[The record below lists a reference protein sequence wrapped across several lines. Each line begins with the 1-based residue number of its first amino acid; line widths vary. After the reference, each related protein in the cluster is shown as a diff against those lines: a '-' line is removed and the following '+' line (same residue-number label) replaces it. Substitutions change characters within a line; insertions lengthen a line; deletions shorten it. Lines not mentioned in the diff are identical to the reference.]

1 MRAEEA
7 LSASQGCSGSQAR
20 EEKWATWM
28 RAAMSGDA
36 GAYREFLE
44 SVALAVRL
52 LVRRAGGDDGLSMN
66 QVEEEVREILLA
78 IHIKR
83 GTWDKSK
90 PVGPWIISIV
100 SYKLSGMLRARR
112 VRSLFDLT
120 LEGLAAVLW
129 ERDGG
134 GGGGFVENAT
144 GPTGNVS

>member
-1 MRAEEA
+1 MSAKEPMRGN
-7 LSASQGCSGSQAR
+7 QGRSGLQAR
-20 EEKWATWM
+20 EEVWATWM

-44 SVALAVRL
+44 SVAPAVRL
-52 LVRRAGGDDGLSMN
+52 LVRRAGGDSGLSIN
-66 QVEEEVREILLA
+66 QVEEAVQEILLA
-78 IHIKR
+78 IHLKR

-90 PVGPWIISIV
+90 PVGTWIISIV

-112 VRSLFDLT
+112 DRSLFDLT

-129 ERDGG
+129 ESDGG

>member
-7 LSASQGCSGSQAR
+7 ERASQGCSESQAR
-20 EEKWATWM
+20 EERWATWM

-36 GAYREFLE
+36 GACREFLE
-44 SVALAVRL
+44 SVAPAVRL
-52 LVRRAGGDDGLSMN
+52 LVRRASGDSGLSIN
-66 QVEEEVREILLA
+66 QVEEAVQEILLA
-78 IHIKR
+78 IHVKR

>member
-7 LSASQGCSGSQAR
+7 VRASQDCSGSQAR
-20 EEKWATWM
+20 EEKWTTWM
-28 RAAMSGDA
+28 RAAMSGDG

-44 SVALAVRL
+44 SVAVAVRL

-66 QVEEEVREILLA
+66 QVEEEVQEILLA

-83 GTWDKSK
+83 DTWDKSK

-112 VRSLFDLT
+112 IRSRFDVT
-120 LEGLAAVLW
+120 FQGLAAVLW
-129 ERDGG
+129 ETDQGG
-134 GGGGFVENAT
+134 AGDLVENAT
-144 GPTGNVS
+144 GPAGNAS

>member
-44 SVALAVRL
+44 SVAPAVRL

-66 QVEEEVREILLA
+66 QVEEEVQEILLA

-112 VRSLFDLT
+112 IRSRFDVT
-120 LEGLAAVLW
+120 FQGLAAVLW
-129 ERDGG
+129 ETDQGGDGD
-134 GGGGFVENAT
+134 FVENAT
-144 GPTGNVS
+144 GPAGNAS